1 MYWNMRTLLQALNGG
16 QRWLEWHQDFLSQ
29 QNSRKQVE
37 LVMNTT

>member
-1 MYWNMRTLLQALNGG
+1 MLLLLQALSGG

-37 LVMNTT
+37 PIMKST